1 VANPSIDDIERSLRA
16 MFPSAVVDV
25 DVPLG
30 DLDIDSM
37 DLLEWLYALVEDH
50 GLEMDEDALQ
60 QVDDEIT
67 VRQLYEIVFPG

>member
-16 MFPSAVVDV
+16 MFPSAVVGV